1 MTRSQLTAIR
11 ILREGPVE
19 MTDGNMIAIQ
29 DELIAKVVSCQ
40 TGHIRRVRKAAR
52 LAAARKLMALGFAES
67 EAAMIVQ
74 DAMDVANLE
83 MLAD

>member
-1 MTRSQLTAIR
+1 
-11 ILREGPVE
+11 

-40 TGHIRRVRKAAR
+40 TGHIRRVRKGAR
-52 LAAARKLMALGFAES
+52 ATAGRKLMALGFAEC
-67 EAAMIVQ
+67 EAVVIVQ

-83 MLAD
+83 RNAAEG